1 MAGKVLVATQE
12 HIDRLV
18 AARLQADI
26 MGTET
31 IIVARTDA
39 EAATLLD
46 SNIDARDQPFI
57 IGSANADIESL
68 NDFLSHNE
76 MKNIDKWEKEAKLS
90 TFGECV
96 AEILRAK
103 YGKDEATVQE
113 WLEASRKCSN
123 AEARK
128 LAKKSFGVVE
138 HVEWDWEKPRTK
150 EGYYRVKGGVEFG
163 IMRGIAFC
171 PYADLVWMET
181 KDPSVKEA
189 RLFARGVK
197 AVYPWAKMAY
207 NLSPS
212 FNWDAAGMNE
222 QEIGEFQDE
231 LGKEGFVWQ
240 FITLAGFHSDALI
253 TDQFAKAFASRKMLA
268 YVEMIQR
275 KEREYGVETL
285 THQKWSGAE
294 FVDVLTQTITGGMS
308 STTSLQKGN
317 TEDQFGAKH

>member
-1 MAGKVLVATQE
+1 VLVATQE

-26 MGTET
+26 MGTDT
-31 IIVARTDA
+31 IIIDRTDA

-46 SNIDARDQPFI
+46 SNIDGRDQPFI
-57 IGSANADIESL
+57 IGSANPDIETL
-68 NDFLSHNE
+68 NEFLAHHE
-76 MKNIDKWEKEAKLS
+76 MKEIDLWEKSAKLC
-90 TFGECV
+90 TFSECV
-96 AEILRAK
+96 ADILSQKGR
-103 YGKDEATVQE
+103 DEATIRE
-113 WLEASRKCSN
+113 WHEASKHISN
-123 AEARK
+123 AQARK
-128 LAKKSFGVVE
+128 LAKAKFGIE
-138 HVEWDWEKPRTK
+138 EPIAWDWEKPRTK
-150 EGYYRVKGGVEFG
+150 EGYFRVRGGVEFG

-171 PYADLVWMET
+171 PFADFVWMET
-181 KDPSVKEA
+181 KDPSIKEA

-222 QEIGEFQDE
+222 QQIGEFQDD

-240 FITLAGFHSDALI
+240 FITLAGFHCDALVI
-253 TDQFAKAFASRKMLA
+253 DQFAKAFASRKMLA
-268 YVEMIQR
+268 YVEMVQR

-294 FVDVLTQTITGGMS
+294 LLDALTQTVTGGMS
-308 STTSLQKGN
+308 STTALQKGN
-317 TEDQFGAKH
+317 TEDQFGKH